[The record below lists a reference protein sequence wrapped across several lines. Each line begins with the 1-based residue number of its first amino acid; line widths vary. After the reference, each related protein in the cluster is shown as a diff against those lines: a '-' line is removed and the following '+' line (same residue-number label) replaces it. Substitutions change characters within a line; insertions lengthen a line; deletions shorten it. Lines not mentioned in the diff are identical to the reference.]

1 MVQDWAGP
9 RKGGEDKWNI
19 RQAVEADRPAIEAVL
34 DAAFGTDRHQRTAYR
49 VREGMAPI
57 ASLSRVAEENG
68 RIIASLQCWP
78 VELRT
83 PDQATP
89 LVMLGPVAVLPELHR
104 PGVGQAVMQA
114 KRQAAD
120 EQGGK
125 ET

>member
-9 RKGGEDKWNI
+9 RKGGEDKLNI
-19 RQAVEADRPAIEAVL
+19 RQAVESDRPAIEAVL

-83 PDQATP
+83 PDPATP
-89 LVMLGPVAVLPELHR
+89 LGILGPVAVLRSE
-104 PGVGQAVMQA
+104 
-114 KRQAAD
+114 
-120 EQGGK
+120 EQ
-125 ET
+125 TSLLQSLTSI